1 MALQPWSDTKRND
14 NHGLVVAPYV
24 QVVMAEVPAGK
35 IWVVEHISG
44 QVAVQDGGT
53 LNFIE
58 ATSHSE
64 HGQVYLP
71 VHFVSGVS
79 RCGPDQGPGR
89 HHQFGSPVTLYV
101 PEGSSLVV
109 SAGASTS
116 GGDADSP
123 AAISLYVSA
132 VGHLVD
138 A

>member
-14 NHGLVVAPYV
+14 NYGLSVAPYI

-53 LNFIE
+53 VNFIE
-58 ATSHSE
+58 ATSHSDNA
-64 HGQVYLP
+64 QVYLP

-79 RCGPDQGPGR
+79 QFGPDQGLGR
-89 HHQFGSPVTLYV
+89 HHQFGSPVRLYV
-101 PEGSSLVV
+101 QEGTGLVV
-109 SAGASTS
+109 TAGASKS
-116 GGDADSP
+116 LGEDA
-123 AAISLYVSA
+123 AATISLHVSA